1 MMFSSRR
8 FLQKMKEHILLYYYY
23 KTSGWLVF
31 VLFLEEIEDT
41 KKKLWNYLTFKDNEK
56 GMQLLTCSIVQT
68 LLSYYAEMPVKS

>member
-1 MMFSSRR
+1 MFSSRL
-8 FLQKMKEHILLYYYY
+8 FLQKTKEQILLYYYE
-23 KTSGWLVF
+23 TSGWLVF

>member
-1 MMFSSRR
+1 MFSSRL
-8 FLQKMKEHILLYYYY
+8 FLQKTKEQILLYYYE
-23 KTSGWLVF
+23 TSGWLVF

-41 KKKLWNYLTFKDNEK
+41 KKTLWNYLTFKDNEK

>member
-1 MMFSSRR
+1 MFSSRL
-8 FLQKMKEHILLYYYY
+8 FLQKTKEQILLYYYE
-23 KTSGWLVF
+23 TSGWLVF

-41 KKKLWNYLTFKDNEK
+41 KKTLWNYLPFKDNEK